1 MSGGKP
7 WGMRM
12 QGGKGTGL
20 HLKVGA
26 VTPGSKSE
34 AAGVVEGLHIL
45 TINGMSTAD
54 LTMTQAQDIVKQ
66 TGDTLKMQL
75 IEKAECPADE
85 EEDFLEDLKKSMGTT
100 NNNINN
106 NNNRNINTAGVKGN
120 TFKMLQGHM

>member
-1 MSGGKP
+1 MAGREYTMSGGKP
-7 WGMRM
+7 WGIRM

-45 TINGMSTAD
+45 SINGTSTAD

-66 TGDTLKMQL
+66 TGIL
-75 IEKAECPADE
+75 II
-85 EEDFLEDLKKSMGTT
+85 FKSLMF
-100 NNNINN
+100 NFFCFI
-106 NNNRNINTAGVKGN
+106 
-120 TFKMLQGHM
+120 F